1 MKIAF
6 FTDTYLPTVDGVVN
20 SIRNTKRGLEA
31 RGHQVLVVAPAAGDS
46 GEAPPR
52 DTVFSRAREL
62 RRMPGY
68 RISFLPTKRELNV
81 LSKYKPDLIHAHG
94 FAFMGLKGMWASRE
108 LFRRMVLTFH
118 TMIMDAIPYYTP
130 FKRRSR
136 VLTGLISRYL
146 RAFLHRSGAVVTPTQ
161 AVLDELRVLAPH
173 MQRTEVI
180 PNGVD
185 LERFRPD
192 LDGKAVREKHDLGD
206 AELLL
211 HVGRVAPEKDIAFLL
226 KAFPGLQRRRPG
238 CKLLIVGTG
247 PELEGCKR
255 FVQSHRLSDDV
266 LFTGFVPDE
275 ELPAYY
281 AAADVMTIAS
291 QFETQGMV
299 ALEAMAC
306 GKPVVAVN
314 YRAFPEYIEDGRN
327 GFLFPPG
334 DVPGFHMSV
343 LAALDCEDGI
353 REGARETAQRFSW
366 DHCTEKLVALYE
378 DMAGQA

>member
-1 MKIAF
+1 MKIAV
-6 FTDTYLPTVDGVVN
+6 FTDTYLPTIDGVVN
-20 SIRNTKRGLEA
+20 SIRNTKLGLEKA
-31 RGHQVLVVAPAAGDS
+31 GHQVLVVAPLGGSNAT
-46 GEAPPR
+46 PPP
-52 DTVFSRAREL
+52 DTVYSRAREL
-62 RRMPGY
+62 RRLPGY
-68 RISFLPTKRELNV
+68 HISFLPTRWELKV
-81 LSKYKPDLIHAHG
+81 LEEYDPDLVHAHG

-108 LFRRMVLTFH
+108 LFRPMVLTFH

-136 VLTGLISRYL
+136 ILTGLLSRYL
-146 RAFLHRSGAVVTPTQ
+146 RQFLHRSGAVVTPTQ
-161 AVLDELRVLAPH
+161 AVLDELRVLAPE
-173 MQRTEVI
+173 MRRTAVI

-185 LERFRPD
+185 LERFRVD
-192 LDGKAVREKHDLGD
+192 LDGTEVRERHDLGD

-226 KAFPGLQRRRPG
+226 QAFPGLQRRRPG
-238 CKLLIVGTG
+238 IKLLFAGTG

-255 FVQSHRLSDDV
+255 FVKHHGLTEDV
-266 LFTGFVPDE
+266 LFAGFVSDE
-275 ELPAYY
+275 DLPAYY

-343 LAALDCEDGI
+343 LAALDRGDEV
-353 REGARETAQRFSW
+353 REQARETAERFSW
-366 DHCTEKLVALYE
+366 EQCTEKLVALYE
-378 DMAGQA
+378 EMAA

>member
-1 MKIAF
+1 VRIAV
-6 FTDTYLPTVDGVVN
+6 FTDTYLPAIDGVVN
-20 SIRNTKRGLEA
+20 SILNTKRGLEE
-31 RGHQVLVVAPAAGDS
+31 RGHKVLIVAPLDGSSAT
-46 GEAPPR
+46 PPP
-52 DTVFSRAREL
+52 DTVYSRAREL
-62 RRMPGY
+62 KMMPGY
-68 RISFLPTKRELNV
+68 RLAFFPTRWELRV
-81 LSKYKPDLIHAHG
+81 LEEYDPDVVHAHG

-108 LFRRMVLTFH
+108 LYRPMILTFH

-130 FKRRSR
+130 FTRRSR
-136 VLTGLISRYL
+136 VLTGLLSRYL
-146 RAFLHRSGAVVTPTQ
+146 RQFLHRSGAVVTPTQ
-161 AVLDELRVLAPH
+161 AVLDELLLLAPA
-173 MQRTEVI
+173 MRRTAVI

-185 LERFRPD
+185 LERFRVD
-192 LDGKAVREKHDLGD
+192 LDGTAVRDRHGLED

-226 KAFPGLQRRRPG
+226 RSFPGLQRRRPG
-238 CKLLIVGTG
+238 IKLLFVGTG
-247 PELEGCKR
+247 PELERSRR
-255 FVQSHRLSDDV
+255 FVRRHGLEEDV

-281 AAADVMTIAS
+281 AASDVMTIAS

-327 GFLFPPG
+327 GYLFPPG

-343 LAALDCEDGI
+343 LTALDRGDEI
-353 REGARETAQRFSW
+353 QKEARETARRFSW
-366 DHCTEKLVALYE
+366 AQCTDKLLDLYE
-378 DMAGQA
+378 EMAA

>member
-1 MKIAF
+1 
-6 FTDTYLPTVDGVVN
+6 
-20 SIRNTKRGLEA
+20 
-31 RGHQVLVVAPAAGDS
+31 
-46 GEAPPR
+46 
-52 DTVFSRAREL
+52 
-62 RRMPGY
+62 MPGY

-108 LFRRMVLTFH
+108 LFLPMILTFH
-118 TMIMDAIPYYTP
+118 TMIIDAIPYYTP

-173 MQRTEVI
+173 MRRTEVI

-334 DVPGFHMSV
+334 DVPGFLMSV
-343 LAALDCEDGI
+343 LAALDCDDGI
-353 REGARETAQRFSW
+353 RDRARETAQHFSW
-366 DHCTEKLVALYE
+366 DRCTEKLVALYE

>member
-1 MKIAF
+1 MKIAV
-6 FTDTYLPTVDGVVN
+6 FTDTYLPTIDGVVN
-20 SIRNTKRGLEA
+20 SIRNTKLGLEKA
-31 RGHQVLVVAPAAGDS
+31 GHQVLVVAPLDGSNAT
-46 GEAPPR
+46 PPP
-52 DTVFSRAREL
+52 DTVYSRAREL
-62 RRMPGY
+62 RRLPGY
-68 RISFLPTKRELNV
+68 RISFLPTRWELKV
-81 LSKYKPDLIHAHG
+81 LEEYGPDLVHAHG

-108 LFRRMVLTFH
+108 LFRPMVLTFH

-136 VLTGLISRYL
+136 ILTGLLSRYL
-146 RAFLHRSGAVVTPTQ
+146 RHFLHRSGAVVTPTQ
-161 AVLDELRVLAPH
+161 AVLDELRVLAPE
-173 MQRTEVI
+173 MRRTEVI

-185 LERFRPD
+185 LERFRVD
-192 LDGKAVREKHDLGD
+192 LDGTEVRERHDLGD

-211 HVGRVAPEKDIAFLL
+211 HVGRVAPEKDVAFLL
-226 KAFPGLQRRRPG
+226 QAFPGLQRRRPG
-238 CKLLIVGTG
+238 IKLLFAGTG

-255 FVQSHRLSDDV
+255 FVKRHGLTEDI
-266 LFTGFVPDE
+266 LFAGFVSDE
-275 ELPAYY
+275 DLPAYY
-281 AAADVMTIAS
+281 AAADVMTSAS

-343 LAALDCEDGI
+343 LAALDRGDEV
-353 REGARETAQRFSW
+353 REQARETAERFSW
-366 DHCTEKLVALYE
+366 DQCTEKLVALYE
-378 DMAGQA
+378 EMAA